1 MSNRPGGSQQQ
12 PQSFV
17 PTPSSAAAAIM
28 TKSKIDYVQIDALVV
43 LKLVKH
49 CHELNGGSEIA
60 SGILTGMVQ
69 GSPKKI
75 EVTNC
80 FPLPNLSN
88 FKEASDADYDES
100 KSNTKLKTIL
110 K

>member
-1 MSNRPGGSQQQ
+1 MSNKPASQQV
-12 PQSFV
+12 V
-17 PTPSSAAAAIM
+17 PTPSSAAAAI
-28 TKSKIDYVQIDALVV
+28 TKSKIDYVQIDALVA

-69 GSPKKI
+69 GSENTPKKI

-88 FKEASDADYDES
+88 FKESTDADYDES
-100 KSNTKLKTIL
+100 ENFDFKY
-110 K
+110 